1 LPDAP
6 DLVKRTKKQREA
18 LQRYTPVPDSVI
30 ASARMDGQTVTYVDP
45 SVGNQSTTFT
55 SGGGNNSLA
64 SGMQSLTELGQA
76 RGQLLSLKLDKA

>member
-1 LPDAP
+1 
-6 DLVKRTKKQREA
+6 
-18 LQRYTPVPDSVI
+18 
-30 ASARMDGQTVTYVDP
+30 MDGQTVTYVDP

-55 SGGGNNSLA
+55 SGGNNSLA